1 MSFQAD
7 GGLHQ
12 PRAMTLPRGPRN
24 PHIIQRRTP
33 LQSMAPH
40 VPTQPRAYNMYPL
53 PPLGYQQQGYSSDPT
68 PAHLQQQFPLAAPD
82 QTYAPPNFQAARP
95 SATYRIASPD
105 EEEDLSGPLSL
116 AGLRDVTFTQP
127 AAGGGTPVTDP
138 SLDLSKTSPPK
149 PWLADTRKDSHA
161 RFDLRLDNLEKGMIV
176 HLKPNATWGTGRHP
190 GLVID
195 WKDAGYVEILVGTSF
210 LGQGMRSKMARI
222 RETHEKVRIAREY
235 LKIWDRTSQDH
246 EPTYQSLDLPV
257 LKLRE
262 GKYLKKTTY
271 FRFVYRFHCEL
282 TDICKYGDGVSLQNK
297 YVLDDQSLE
306 TLYGYLNLRLPLIKE
321 AEATVRRKQR
331 AEAREAAKQRVQD
344 EMKEKVAQAARALQA
359 RTP

>member
-1 MSFQAD
+1 M
-7 GGLHQ
+7 
-12 PRAMTLPRGPRN
+12 PPP
-24 PHIIQRRTP
+24 
-33 LQSMAPH
+33 
-40 VPTQPRAYNMYPL
+40 VPTQPRANNMYPL
-53 PPLGYQQQGYSSDPT
+53 PPLGYQQPGYSFDST
-68 PAHLQQQFPLAAPD
+68 PAHLQQQFPLAAPV
-82 QTYAPPNFQAARP
+82 QTYAPPNFQTPTTGQAARP
-95 SATYRIASPD
+95 SATYRVAEPD

-127 AAGGGTPVTDP
+127 AAGGSGTPSTTTDP
-138 SLDLSKTSPPK
+138 SLDLSKHSPPK

-161 RFDLRLDNLEKGMIV
+161 RFDLRLDDLEKGMIV

-235 LKIWDRTSQDH
+235 LKIWDRTNVDH

-257 LKLRE
+257 LRLRE

-282 TDICKYGDGVSLQNK
+282 SDICKYGDGVSLQNK

-306 TLYGYLNLRLPLIKE
+306 ALYAYLNLRLPMIKE

-331 AEAREAAKQRVQD
+331 AEAREAAKQKVQD
-344 EMKEKVAQAARALQA
+344 EMKKKVAEAARALQA